1 MGPPVANVKSSR
13 PYDTSGRRA
22 RAHRNREAIL
32 DAAERRFM
40 DSGYGATTVATVAA
54 GAGVSVETVY
64 KAFGSKSGL
73 VRALYDRGL
82 TGRSPV
88 PAYERSDEM
97 REHETD
103 AAAIMRNWGVLT
115 SEVGSVVTPIRLL
128 MRTAA
133 ATDPEMAA
141 LVRDIDAERLDR
153 MRHHATFLADRGQLR
168 DGVTVDDATD
178 VFWTCSSA
186 ELYDL
191 LVLQRGWP
199 PERFAGFVG
208 DTMIAALLPS
218 AAE

>member
-1 MGPPVANVKSSR
+1 MANVKSSR

-22 RAHRNREAIL
+22 RAHRNREGIL
-32 DAAERRFM
+32 NAAERRFTAT
-40 DSGYGATTVATVAA
+40 GYGATTVAAVAA
-54 GAGVSVETVY
+54 DAGVSVETVY

-82 TGRSPV
+82 AGRSPV

-97 REHETD
+97 REHEPHPAT
-103 AAAIMRNWGVLT
+103 IMRNWGVLT

-199 PERFAGFVG
+199 AERFARFVG
-208 DTMIAALLPS
+208 DTMIAALLPN